1 MRTFWQSP
9 ERHVHHCWPSRWLLP
24 TPALPNTS
32 HRQIALDLGEPGV
45 RGRQSRPQS
54 PTMRSSVAVLPLA
67 LALVPLVT
75 AVAPDTLR
83 LVNVLY
89 RHGTRTPI
97 EAYPTDP
104 NVGAWPQGDG
114 QLTNEGNQNQLELGR
129 FLRSRYDGFL
139 PELYHMN
146 YTRVQAADVDRCL
159 MSAQANLA
167 GLFPPQGQDV
177 WEPALAWQPIPVH
190 TVPVESDLKLKTYKN
205 SCPVYLQER
214 QRVFDSD
221 QMAAFD
227 ADNAALYAYLAEK
240 SGREIADVN
249 DVGDLYDT
257 LWIDDGHN
265 LTVPDWAR
273 AVPPG
278 CDAPAFPDL
287 MKPMRD
293 LQFGL
298 YGVTPLLRRL
308 GGGPLLK
315 DMLEH
320 MRDSVDGRLQPDNR
334 KLFAY
339 SGHDNNVACLLTT
352 LGVSGRGGNDPS
364 GAAAS
369 FTLRPT
375 LYRETFHG
383 RQSSTSR

>member
-1 MRTFWQSP
+1 
-9 ERHVHHCWPSRWLLP
+9 
-24 TPALPNTS
+24 
-32 HRQIALDLGEPGV
+32 
-45 RGRQSRPQS
+45 
-54 PTMRSSVAVLPLA
+54 MRSSVAVLPLA

-114 QLTNEGNQNQLELGR
+114 QLTNEGKQNQLELGR

-177 WEPALAWQPIPVH
+177 WEPELAWQPIPVH
-190 TVPVESDLKLKTYKN
+190 TVPFADDYLFKSYKMCDAYNAEHDRVYGSPQVQAIDAEYAGLYSYLTENSGDL
-205 SCPVYLQER
+205 V
-214 QRVFDSD
+214 
-221 QMAAFD
+221 
-227 ADNAALYAYLAEK
+227 
-240 SGREIADVN
+240 ADVTH
-249 DVGDLYDT
+249 VEYLYDT
-257 LWIDDGHN
+257 LRIEYTHN
-265 LTVPDWAR
+265 LTTPEWAL

-278 CDAPAFPDL
+278 YDAPAFPDL
-287 MKPMRD
+287 MKPLAD
-293 LQFGL
+293 LDFAL
-298 YGVTPLLRRL
+298 MGVTLLQRRL

-315 DMLEH
+315 DMLKN
-320 MRDSVDGRLQPDNR
+320 MKASVYGYLSPENR

-339 SGHDNNVACLLTT
+339 SGHDTNVANLLTT
-352 LGVSGRGGNDPS
+352 LMVRYVWRRLVGYVGYDQPSCLHYCTILITIISCILVKRYLTRTWLLSLFGNKS
-364 GAAAS
+364 YLKS
-369 FTLRPT
+369 VITK
-375 LYRETFHG
+375 TFCKFPLN
-383 RQSSTSR
+383 